1 MVRRRLLRAGPLA
14 WLLGGYWVGMC
25 ALVVA
30 LEAQVRPLAASV
42 AGALGLA
49 LLVRIALMGVVWD
62 GRELRCVSWL
72 VTRRVPAHDVTAVR
86 VVGYSGFAN
95 RFSVSGMLSMLVVER
110 GSARPVVLRGT
121 IARAATVAR
130 AARDVEAAVLGA
142 AGAPSRPGPR
152 GARADAKALAHETRA
167 ALAAV
172 DAAFGSPVDATDAG
186 FDAAVEADALQ
197 ASVTGGLTR
206 SGMGTS
212 GVLSGKE
219 SCRTLLRRADLLPA
233 QREAVAGMLAVLERW

>member
-30 LEAQVRPLAASV
+30 LEAQIRPLAASV

-72 VTRRVPAHDVTAVR
+72 VTRRVPADDVTAVR

-121 IARAATVAR
+121 IARAATVAH
-130 AARDVEAAVLGA
+130 AARDVEAALGA
-142 AGAPSRPGPR
+142 AGAAPAGRTRGPR
-152 GARADAKALAHETRA
+152 GGARALVCETRT

-172 DAAFGSPVDATDAG
+172 DAAFGSPADATDAG
-186 FDAAVEADALQ
+186 FEAAVEADALQ
-197 ASVTGGLTR
+197 ASVAGGLRR

-212 GVLSGKE
+212 GVLSAKE
-219 SCRTLLRRADLLPA
+219 SCRTLLRRADLLPT
-233 QREAVAGMLAVLERW
+233 QREAVAGMLSVLERW